1 MIKEEINNLNK
12 ELPPTVKL
20 VAVSK
25 FNPVEAIQEAYD
37 AGQRLFGENR
47 PQELFAKAPQLPGD
61 IKWHFIGKLQTNKLK
76 MVLPYADLIQSV
88 DTEKLLYEI
97 NKFAVKS
104 NLRVRSLLQVYIA
117 KEESKQGFS
126 KEELFCLLDEIV
138 ASPLA
143 GVEICGLMGMAT
155 FTDNMTQVDGEFAHL
170 KEIFDE
176 VKSKY
181 SKSFPNFNE
190 LSMGMSG
197 DYELAI
203 KNGSTIVR
211 IGTRIF
217 GARNY
222 NL

>member
-1 MIKEEINNLNK
+1 MIKEEILNLNK
-12 ELPPTVKL
+12 ELPPNVNL

-47 PQELFAKAPQLPGD
+47 PQELFAKYPQLPKD

-76 MVLPYADLIQSV
+76 MVVPFADLIQSV
-88 DTEKLLYEI
+88 DSEKLLREI
-97 NKFAVKS
+97 NKFALKN
-104 NLRVRSLLQVYIA
+104 NLKARCLLEVHIA
-117 KEESKQGFS
+117 REESKQGFS
-126 KEELFCLLDEIV
+126 EGELYNILDDII
-138 ASPLA
+138 ANPLN

-155 FTDNMTQVDGEFAHL
+155 FTDNMEQVNCEFAQL
-170 KEIFDE
+170 KQIFDN
-176 VKSKY
+176 VKIKY
-181 SKSFPNFNE
+181 SSSFPNFTE

-217 GARNY
+217 GSIHY
-222 NL
+222 NV

>member
-1 MIKEEINNLNK
+1 MIKEEILNLNK
-12 ELPPTVKL
+12 ELPPNVNL

-47 PQELFAKAPQLPGD
+47 PQELFAKYPQLPKD
-61 IKWHFIGKLQTNKLK
+61 IKWHFIGKLQTNQLK
-76 MVLPYADLIQSV
+76 MVVPFADLIQSV
-88 DTEKLLYEI
+88 DSEKLLREI
-97 NKFAVKS
+97 NKFALKN
-104 NLRVRSLLQVYIA
+104 NLKARCLLEVHIA
-117 KEESKQGFS
+117 REESKQGFS
-126 KEELFCLLDEIV
+126 EGELYNILDDII
-138 ASPLA
+138 ANPLN

-155 FTDNMTQVDGEFAHL
+155 FTDNMEQVNCEFAQL
-170 KEIFDE
+170 KLIFDN
-176 VKSKY
+176 VKTKY
-181 SKSFPNFNE
+181 SSSFPNFTE

-222 NL
+222 NV